1 MYGWGRL
8 LPFMKDQS
16 EVSTTVVIGLGL
28 VLFIGGILNSLHL
41 ANEVAIKIVFFVGLA
56 SLLARLFPVRY
67 KPKES
72 LRRFFANRS
81 HAFLTLSV
89 VGLIALIS
97 AVALVPEAY
106 NFHDDYQKY
115 FVYPVKML
123 STGSA
128 NGSSLSAIG
137 RETFGGQA
145 FFQAFFVSWLGL
157 KAINIFDSVFC
168 LVIVALLLIEQGRK
182 YGAPLFGLLVAG
194 LLVLI
199 HPQYVN
205 VSSLYSAV
213 LFMATAAILMAKLTD
228 HVYRTLSSF
237 YVTIF
242 ALSLC
247 FAALVALKA
256 SYGIF
261 PAFYF
266 FFAMSLTWILRE
278 KSRNLTI
285 VTLTTP
291 LLSVVFA
298 LPWMIPTLVRIFL
311 DNTTNT
317 PLEFTIDNSTQSI
330 VNWFSTDSLFY
341 GATLMHYTG
350 LVVLGILSIIVFW
363 YQFRREIRSGLDQNV
378 GYAISGCAA
387 LLAGIAAFIL
397 IIQFVSPVY
406 FDLGTAIRYAI
417 PFLIGSIPAGL
428 LLVYISIS
436 TIHHK
441 ARLALAILVTIS
453 GASFAQPTVQRIT
466 QGVTCGS
473 QLSFKPLAC
482 NPNYIDYNKEVLDGD
497 RRQLTLQWQQQ
508 IPKGAAFMAW
518 INTPFYLDFKRNM
531 VLEIDI
537 AGLDNPWASFPSAEY
552 LLWDHGFATRPI
564 PKLQQTAQIAPM
576 YDRRNAIRALQLLN
590 KMTTMSNNGGL
601 RVVYKDREAV
611 LFKLQKD
618 DKTFGK
624 GE

>member
-1 MYGWGRL
+1 
-8 LPFMKDQS
+8 
-16 EVSTTVVIGLGL
+16 
-28 VLFIGGILNSLHL
+28 
-41 ANEVAIKIVFFVGLA
+41 
-56 SLLARLFPVRY
+56 
-67 KPKES
+67 
-72 LRRFFANRS
+72 
-81 HAFLTLSV
+81 
-89 VGLIALIS
+89 
-97 AVALVPEAY
+97 
-106 NFHDDYQKY
+106 
-115 FVYPVKML
+115 
-123 STGSA
+123 
-128 NGSSLSAIG
+128 
-137 RETFGGQA
+137 
-145 FFQAFFVSWLGL
+145 
-157 KAINIFDSVFC
+157 
-168 LVIVALLLIEQGRK
+168 
-182 YGAPLFGLLVAG
+182 
-194 LLVLI
+194 
-199 HPQYVN
+199 
-205 VSSLYSAV
+205 
-213 LFMATAAILMAKLTD
+213 
-228 HVYRTLSSF
+228 
-237 YVTIF
+237 
-242 ALSLC
+242 
-247 FAALVALKA
+247 
-256 SYGIF
+256 
-261 PAFYF
+261 
-266 FFAMSLTWILRE
+266 
-278 KSRNLTI
+278 
-285 VTLTTP
+285 
-291 LLSVVFA
+291 
-298 LPWMIPTLVRIFL
+298 
-311 DNTTNT
+311 
-317 PLEFTIDNSTQSI
+317 
-330 VNWFSTDSLFY
+330 
-341 GATLMHYTG
+341 
-350 LVVLGILSIIVFW
+350 VFW

-387 LLAGIAAFIL
+387 LLAGIAAFIW

-441 ARLALAILVTIS
+441 ARLALAILDTIS